1 MIRTQ
6 QAHLYVAAMTHQG
19 MTGKNNEDNF
29 GVTAFRLS
37 ESNPTPVLFAIVA
50 DGIGGHKSGEVA
62 AEMAIE
68 IITDEVARSNGAHP
82 LSTFQKGFYKAS
94 ESIYARAEQDGGD
107 HRGMGATCACV
118 MVVGERLYIA
128 WAGDSRIYL
137 ARGEQIL
144 RLTTDHSWVQEAM
157 DKGILDP
164 QMADKHPNQHVIRRY
179 LGSPTPAEP
188 DLRLR
193 LKPGESDAQMRANQ
207 GLTLE
212 PGDRLLICTDGLT
225 DLVKDNE
232 INAYL
237 QTRDLN
243 AAARNLIDLAN
254 ARGGHDN
261 ITVVL
266 MRVPEG
272 VTTGPLRWPGWIR
285 QG

>member
-1 MIRTQ
+1 MIRTS
-6 QAHLYVAAMTHQG
+6 QAHLYVAAKTHAG
-19 MTGKNNEDNF
+19 MSGKNNEDNF
-29 GVTAFRLS
+29 GVTAFRMS

-50 DGIGGHKSGEVA
+50 DGIGGHQSGEVA

-68 IITDEVARSNGAHP
+68 IIANEVAQSSGTHP
-82 LSTFQKGFYKAS
+82 LSTFQKAFHKAS
-94 ESIYARAEQDGGD
+94 EAIFLRAEESHGK
-107 HRGMGATCACV
+107 HKGMGATCACA

-137 ARGEQIL
+137 ARGEQLL

-164 QMADKHPNQHVIRRY
+164 EMADKHPNQHVIRRY

-193 LKPGESDAQMRANQ
+193 LKAGESDAQMRANQ
-207 GLTLE
+207 GLLLQ
-212 PGDRLLICTDGLT
+212 PGDRVLMCTDGLT

-237 QTRDLN
+237 QTRDIN
-243 AAARNLIDLAN
+243 AAVENLIDLAN

-272 VTTGPLRWPGWIR
+272 ITTGPLRWPGWLR
-285 QG
+285 KG